1 MAGVAS
7 SYLIFK
13 SYEKSAD
20 KQFEKFKDQPQIEKA
35 IEYFKQK
42 APTIKTVDDF
52 FKDRK
57 LLEVALNAYGLEG
70 DINYMGRLKRIL
82 TSDPKDKD
90 SLVNRMRD
98 PRYAEMT
105 EAFKFASLGTT
116 KLGMQS
122 FLQEVTEKFQR
133 NQFEKSLGNGDPAL
147 REAAYF
153 RRMASK
159 MNSVWDVLGDKVMRQ
174 VVTTTLGLPDQ
185 VVNQSIDK
193 QGQLV
198 TDKIDIAK
206 FKDPKWV
213 DQFLE
218 KYLIKKDAQR
228 AGATVGTV
236 PAKNAVAGQ
245 LFANAGGNSLLSM
258 LV

>member
-1 MAGVAS
+1 MAGVGGAS
-7 SYLIFK
+7 AYLIFK
-13 SYEKSAD
+13 SYEKSGD
-20 KQFEKFKDQPQIEKA
+20 KQFEKFKDQPQVQKA
-35 IEYFKQK
+35 VDYFKQK
-42 APTIKTVDDF
+42 APTIKTVEDF

-57 LLEVALNAYGLEG
+57 LLEVALSAYGLEG
-70 DINYMGRLKRIL
+70 DMNALGRLKKVL
-82 TSDPKDKD
+82 TSDPKDDK

-98 PRYAEMT
+98 PRYTEMND
-105 EAFKFASLGTT
+105 AFKFASLGTA
-116 KLGMQS
+116 KLGMQT
-122 FLQEVTEKFQR
+122 FLQDVTDKFQR

-159 MNSVWDVLGDKVMRQ
+159 MNSVWDVLGDKVMRT
-174 VVTTTLGLPDQ
+174 VVTKTLGLPDQ

-193 QGQLV
+193 QGALV
-198 TDKIDIAK
+198 TDKIDVAK

-218 KYLIKKDAQR
+218 KYLVKKDAER
-228 AGATVGTV
+228 GG
-236 PAKNAVAGQ
+236 VAGTGSSRNSIVNQ
-245 LFANAGGNSLLSM
+245 LFANAGGRGGI